1 MAGLQLNPSMN
12 VMTLPFAAVVSVLAA
27 TMVFRNVFTAY
38 DSFADRT
45 LDPKYNSSAPKESTL
60 RTGARILFNG
70 NTTTVQTVQTTGEIP
85 MGDYKA
91 PDSSTIAVHKVVDV
105 EVQGAAAAVSLLFSL
120 FFTSSHF
127 ILAAEGRGEDLVNSR
142 GFAIAYPLVKR
153 IILFPLFSVSLG
165 F

>member
-45 LDPKYNSSAPKESTL
+45 LDPKHQTGAGKESTL

-85 MGDYKA
+85 MADYKA
-91 PDSSTIAVHKVVDV
+91 DESVIAVHKVVDV
-105 EVQGAAAAVSLLFSL
+105 EVQGASATVSLICSL
-120 FFTSSHF
+120 SFFVNTYM
-127 ILAAEGRGEDLVNSR
+127 LLQRDAE
-142 GFAIAYPLVKR
+142 KQW
-153 IILFPLFSVSLG
+153 
-165 F
+165 